1 MDPRVLY
8 SLQAAVLFF
17 IVASPFMYSLT
28 KKLVKLDSY
37 GSVALHSVVYGL
49 LVYLLM
55 VVQR

>member
-17 IVASPFMYSLT
+17 IIASPFMYSLT
-28 KKLVKLDSY
+28 RKLIKLDTY
-37 GSVALHSVVYGL
+37 GSVALHSVVFGL